1 MNVLILGAG
10 EIGYLLSSKLIL
22 RNYNITIIEQDE
34 QKVKRASDNLDA
46 NVILGNATNFSLLKK
61 LKIHS
66 FDIIAAVTNNDEINI
81 LASLIA
87 KKSGVKTAITRVRNP
102 EYIAKDFVLN
112 NFEHSPDLIIHPEKE
127 TAKVISR
134 LVKTSFATDFYD
146 LEDGRIKIVG
156 LRLDRYFEHYNVKLM
171 HLTPLLQNLPMRIL
185 AINRSL
191 KTIIPKGDD
200 TLQKGDQIYVIFESK
215 YTTTVLDFFGKK
227 DIKINNAMIV
237 GGGLV
242 GEYTAQELEDK
253 INVKIIENAPS
264 KLKLLAQNL
273 KKSLII
279 EGDGT
284 DQELLM
290 SENISEMDE
299 FIAVSGDDET
309 NIITSMLARQLN
321 VPRTITLLK
330 KMEYLKVTHSI
341 GLDTV
346 VSKQIITV
354 NSIRQFIHR
363 RTYTTFA
370 ELPGIDGIISEMIA
384 KKNTKLVK
392 NQLKDIKLPED
403 VIFGAVV
410 KSDNSVEIS
419 TGSTRIEPGDKV
431 IVFYKPEIQREIEKM
446 F

>member
-10 EIGYLLSSKLIL
+10 EIGYLLSSKLIQ

-34 QKVKRASDNLDA
+34 QKVKRASDTLDA
-46 NVILGNATNFSLLKK
+46 NIILGNATNFSLLKK

-112 NFEHSPDLIIHPEKE
+112 NFEHAPDLIIHPEKE

-156 LRLDRYFEHYNVKLM
+156 LRLDRFFEHYNVKLI

-215 YTTTVLDFFGKK
+215 YTSAVLDFFGKK

-242 GEYTAQELEDK
+242 GEYTAQELEEK
-253 INVKIIENAPS
+253 INVKIIENESS
-264 KLKLLAQNL
+264 KLKLLAENL

-279 EGDGT
+279 QGDGT
-284 DQELLM
+284 DQELLL
-290 SENISEMDE
+290 SENITEMDE

-354 NSIRQFIHR
+354 NAIRQFIHR

-370 ELPGIDGIISEMIA
+370 EIPGIDGIVSEMIA

-392 NQLKDIKLPED
+392 NQLKDIKLPEN
-403 VIFGAVV
+403 VIFGAVI

-419 TGSTRIEPGDKV
+419 TGSTLIEPGDKV

>member
-1 MNVLILGAG
+1 MNVLVLGAG
-10 EIGYLLSSKLIL
+10 EIGYLLSSKLIQ
-22 RNYNITIIEQDE
+22 RNYNVTIIEQDE
-34 QKVKRASDNLDA
+34 QKVKRASDSLDA
-46 NVILGNATNFSLLKK
+46 NVINGNATNFSLLKK
-61 LKIHS
+61 LKIQS

-102 EYIAKDFVLN
+102 EYSAKDFVLRQLEN
-112 NFEHSPDLIIHPEKE
+112 APDLIIHPEKE
-127 TAKVISR
+127 TSKVISR
-134 LVKTSFATDFYD
+134 LVKTSFATDFFD

-156 LRLDRYFEHYNVKLM
+156 LRLDKSFEHYNIKLID
-171 HLTPLLQNLPMRIL
+171 LAPLLKNLPMRIL
-185 AINRSL
+185 AINRSF

-200 TLQKGDQIYVIFESK
+200 SLKQGDQIFVIFESK
-215 YTTTVLDFFGKK
+215 YTSPVLDFFGKK
-227 DIKINNAMIV
+227 DLKVSNVMIV

-242 GEYTAQELEDK
+242 GEYTAYELEEK
-253 INVKIIENAPS
+253 INVKIIENESS
-264 KLKLLAQNL
+264 KLKLLVENL

-284 DQELLM
+284 DQELLV

-330 KMEYLKVTHSI
+330 KMDYLRITNSI

-354 NSIRQFIHR
+354 NAIRQFIHR
-363 RTYTTFA
+363 RTYTSFA
-370 ELPGIDGIISEMIA
+370 EIPGIDGIVSEMVA
-384 KKNTKLVK
+384 RKNTKIVRK
-392 NQLKDIKLPED
+392 QLKDINLPD
-403 VIFGAVV
+403 NVIFGAVV
-410 KSDNSVEIS
+410 KSDNSIEIS
-419 TGSTRIEPGDKV
+419 TGTTQIEPGDKV

>member
-10 EIGYLLSSKLIL
+10 EIGYLLSSKLIQ

-34 QKVKRASDNLDA
+34 QKVKRASDTLDA

-61 LKIHS
+61 LKIQS
-66 FDIIAAVTNNDEINI
+66 YDIIAAVTNNDEINI

-102 EYIAKDFVLN
+102 EYVAKDFVLN
-112 NFEHSPDLIIHPEKE
+112 HFEHSPDLIIHPEKE

-156 LRLDRYFEHYNVKLM
+156 LRLDKFFEHYDVKLA

-215 YTTTVLDFFGKK
+215 YTTAVLDFFGKK

-242 GEYTAQELEDK
+242 GEHTAKELEDK
-253 INVKIIENAPS
+253 INVKIIENEPS
-264 KLKLLAQNL
+264 KLKLLVENL

-279 EGDGT
+279 QGDGT

-354 NSIRQFIHR
+354 NAIRQFIHR

-370 ELPGIDGIISEMIA
+370 EIPGIDGIISEMIA
-384 KKNTKLVK
+384 KKNTKIVK
-392 NQLKDIKLPED
+392 NQLKDIRLPEN
-403 VIFGAVV
+403 VIFGAVI
-410 KSDNSVEIS
+410 KSDNSIEIS
-419 TGSTRIEPGDKV
+419 TGTTQIEPGDKV